1 MQAPPAQTRVL
12 VVVVV
17 DTLELLTVPVRPE
30 VQVLLLFR
38 GERD

>member
-1 MQAPPAQTRVL
+1 MQAPPAQTQVL
-12 VVVVV
+12 EVAVV
-17 DTLELLTVPVRPE
+17 DTLELLTVPVQPE